1 MFFGPTAFIDAEM
14 FNTLLPMR
22 SVMVS
27 VNTYRRG
34 RFSPGGYCPRRFAS
48 GGGETGRSISPVPV
62 GLQRGGRYLLL
73 KLLLPV
79 VTF

>member
-48 GGGETGRSISPVPV
+48 GGGGDR
-62 GLQRGGRYLLL
+62 
-73 KLLLPV
+73 
-79 VTF
+79 